1 MNTDLI
7 NRLRTYIYATT
18 EAKGLAAE
26 IIQLLERNYPCHA
39 KFTFIG
45 VANNVIGD
53 VAKATGA
60 PTTYM
65 GGFHE
70 LVLADAD
77 RPNAIEILIRSTY
90 QPNYFQP
97 N

>member
-18 EAKGLAAE
+18 EAKDLAAE

-45 VANNVIGD
+45 VANHVIGD
-53 VAKATGA
+53 VAKAIGA
-60 PTTYM
+60 QTTFVGRFY
-65 GGFHE
+65 E
-70 LVLADAD
+70 LVIAHPH
-77 RPNAIEILIRSTY
+77 RPNAVVILIRSTY
-90 QPNYFQP
+90 QPN
-97 N
+97 

>member
-7 NRLRTYIYATT
+7 NRLRTHIYATS
-18 EAKGLAAE
+18 EAKNLAAE

-53 VAKATGA
+53 IAKAAGLSIYREDDFYGVSIDQLNERTHQVSI
-60 PTTYM
+60 TIT
-65 GGFHE
+65 
-70 LVLADAD
+70 
-77 RPNAIEILIRSTY
+77 STI
-90 QPNYFQP
+90 QPN
-97 N
+97 

>member
-18 EAKGLAAE
+18 EAKDLAAE

-45 VANNVIGD
+45 VANHVIGD
-53 VAKATGA
+53 VAKAIGE
-60 PTTYM
+60 PTTYD
-65 GGFHE
+65 GAFYD
-70 LVLADAD
+70 LVISDDD
-77 RPNAIEILIRSTY
+77 RQKAVVILIRSTY
-90 QPNYFQP
+90 QPN
-97 N
+97 

>member
-18 EAKGLAAE
+18 EAKDLAAE

-53 VAKATGA
+53 VAKAIGE
-60 PTTYM
+60 PTTYD
-65 GGFHE
+65 GAFYD
-70 LVLADAD
+70 LVISDDD
-77 RPNAIEILIRSTY
+77 RQKAVVILIRSTY
-90 QPNYFQP
+90 QPN
-97 N
+97 

>member
-18 EAKGLAAE
+18 EAKNLAAE
-26 IIQLLERNYPCHA
+26 IIQLLEMNYPCHA

-45 VANNVIGD
+45 TANHVIGD

-60 PTTYM
+60 TTTYID
-65 GGFHE
+65 GFHE
-70 LVLADAD
+70 LVLADSD
-77 RPNAIEILIRSTY
+77 RPNTVEILIRSTY
-90 QPNYFQP
+90 QPN
-97 N
+97 